1 MEKTLDN
8 ILILHIN
15 TVSLDK
21 NYSSI
26 KNLLATLKPIPSILC
41 LSETKVPLKPTDL
54 LLDQIRFDGFHK
66 PMLENSS
73 TSAGGVAIYVSKNL
87 RGYKRF

>member
-1 MEKTLDN
+1 MSEYYTIDELNVDMEKTPDN

-26 KNLLATLKPIPSILC
+26 KNLLATLKPIPSIIC
-41 LSETKVPLKPTDL
+41 LSETKIPLKPTDL
-54 LLDQIRFDGFHK
+54 LLTRLDLMDFI
-66 PMLENSS
+66 
-73 TSAGGVAIYVSKNL
+73 NL
-87 RGYKRF
+87 C